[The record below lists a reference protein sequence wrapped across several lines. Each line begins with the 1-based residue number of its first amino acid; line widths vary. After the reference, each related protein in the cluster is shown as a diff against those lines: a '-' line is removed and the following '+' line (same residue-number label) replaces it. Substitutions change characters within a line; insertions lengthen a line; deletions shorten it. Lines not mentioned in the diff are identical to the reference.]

1 MRVKKRVF
9 QAEGAAC
16 AKALRREGVWYSL
29 GMEMAG
35 GTHGAWQETKLA
47 VGGRQGLTK
56 VKGSWTSLAVQWL
69 GIHASTAGGTG
80 SIPGRGTKILRSGQC
95 SQKKKKKVKGSKQE
109 VKLCVHKNSE

>member
-9 QAEGAAC
+9 QAEGTAC
-16 AKALRREGVWYSL
+16 AKALRQEGAWYSL

-56 VKGSWTSLAVQWL
+56 IKGSWDFS
-69 GIHASTAGGTG
+69 G
-80 SIPGRGTKILRSGQC
+80 SPVVKNPRFHCRGRWFHLWSGTKISHYLDPFYLTLETLFLFC
-95 SQKKKKKVKGSKQE
+95 KYTVDMW
-109 VKLCVHKNSE
+109 SEK